1 MAVAVRVVVLHLAE
15 VAEAVPE
22 LLVMVR
28 QDLVAVRVVVVVMVV
43 VQEQVVLDYKTIL
56 ELALTSGMQV
66 EEAAEVVT

>member
-1 MAVAVRVVVLHLAE
+1 MEVVVRVVVLPVVAAVE
-15 VAEAVPE
+15 VVPE

-28 QDLVAVRVVVVVMVV
+28 QDLVAVRVVVVVTVV

-66 EEAAEVVT
+66 EEAVEVVT